1 MFRKL
6 LCALGIHHH
15 IGTGRVEVLY
25 VDGISKSPVKKE
37 AEAKEN
43 NPTYDIEAKA
53 YKPKVKEESQIRKQ
67 GPGRG

>member
-1 MFRKL
+1 MFRKI

-37 AEAKEN
+37 K
-43 NPTYDIEAKA
+43 YVCKFCGDIDWR
-53 YKPKVKEESQIRKQ
+53 KPKC
-67 GPGRG
+67 